1 MNLPFS
7 PFNFGRKAAFFVV
20 LSSSLFLTTSCNDD
34 ESGNNNNSGD
44 SSGQGT
50 SSFVI
55 SGDEE
60 GSTQGTASFRNK
72 EIAPGTGE
80 YTATLTAGNS
90 EFGAVTI
97 ATQSLDELM
106 EIETGNVYV
115 IGTLGDV
122 LEGDA
127 DFHVSYM
134 NSESFFYN
142 PMTAS
147 GTLEFSSVSTDIA
160 EGIFEFTLTTPDNPN
175 FGGARSITVT
185 EGMFSAV
192 VR

>member
-1 MNLPFS
+1 MKLSFS
-7 PFNFGRKAAFFVV
+7 VFNSARKTTFFFAI
-20 LSSSLFLTTSCNDD
+20 SASLFLTTSCSDD
-34 ESGNNNNSGD
+34 NSGSNGSGD
-44 SSGQGT
+44 NAGQGT

-60 GSTQGTASFRNK
+60 GTTQGTASFRNK
-72 EIAPGTGE
+72 EIAPGVGE

-90 EFGAVTI
+90 NFGAVTL

-106 EIETGNVYV
+106 EIEIGKVYV
-115 IGTLGDV
+115 VGTLGDV
-122 LEGDA
+122 LDGEA

-142 PMTAS
+142 PIAAS
-147 GTLEFSSVSTDIA
+147 GTLEFSAISTDIA
-160 EGIFEFTLTTPDNPN
+160 EGTFEFTLTTPDNPN
-175 FGGARSITVT
+175 MGGERSITVT